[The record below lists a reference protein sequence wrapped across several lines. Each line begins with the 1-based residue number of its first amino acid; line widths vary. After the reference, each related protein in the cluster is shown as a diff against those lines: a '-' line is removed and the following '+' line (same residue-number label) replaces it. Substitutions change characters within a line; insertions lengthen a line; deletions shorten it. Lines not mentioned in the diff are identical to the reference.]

1 MQPPTDL
8 DQAASKTTLKL
19 DWTIFTVIENG
30 MQFDDSAPVLKCV
43 LSEGNLLVLLIN
55 HPSRISGAS
64 LQPLSLGDSILAK
77 GSLELSV
84 AGGEMQA
91 VFYPIEVAELRWDT
105 LSMYS
110 HGNAREQYSSGNYS
124 EQALMDARRQ
134 HIRFPWIVE
143 ISEVK

>member
-1 MQPPTDL
+1 MQPSTDL

-43 LSEGNLLVLLIN
+43 LSEGNLLVLLMN
-55 HPSRISGAS
+55 RPSRNSSTS

-84 AGGEMQA
+84 TGGEMQA
-91 VFYPIEVAELRWDT
+91 VFYPTEVAELQWDR

-110 HGNAREQYSSGNYS
+110 HYNTGEQFKSGGFS
-124 EQALMDARRQ
+124 EQNLMDVRRQ
-134 HIRFPWIVE
+134 HIRFP
-143 ISEVK
+143 